1 MTLKRSMTKQQQIT
15 WSGLVAFC
23 FSFLIQT
30 LPASAEF
37 YFGKV
42 RKIDA
47 ESRLMVLET
56 TEGRTKEF
64 TVPSPELMADVT
76 EGANIFVEVSQ
87 NQAKRIRLLE
97 ALPVAPSS
105 SGSRSEA
112 GGTPKDSHPPDE
124 TATKG
129 AGQGG

>member
-1 MTLKRSMTKQQQIT
+1 MALKRSMTKLQRIT
-15 WSGLVAFC
+15 WSGLVAFF

-64 TVPSPELMADVT
+64 TVPSPELLADVT
-76 EGANIFVEVSQ
+76 EGANIFVEASQ

-105 SGSRSEA
+105 PASRSEA
-112 GGTPKDSHPPDE
+112 GGTKESQPVSKTS
-124 TATKG
+124 TKG
-129 AGQGG
+129 SDGPG

>member
-1 MTLKRSMTKQQQIT
+1 MTLKRSMTKLQRIT

-64 TVPSPELMADVT
+64 TVPSPELLADVT

-105 SGSRSEA
+105 SASRSEA
-112 GGTPKDSHPPDE
+112 GGTRESQPVSE
-124 TATKG
+124 TST
-129 AGQGG
+129 QGSDGPG